1 MRPPPTSDNSTSVIT
16 PCPSVLR
23 CLEVLP
29 QLHGVYNYPPSDCAI
44 SQKTL
49 FHTIP
54 PLISIKCY
62 TVLFNYWWSQ
72 ALTRILPNRHLWGP
86 MYTHYVTWI
95 SDNFGPRQISV
106 IAGRGTFAFWH
117 TDISSFQ
124 WKLATSGWDQNLRRE
139 NGVASASHVKR
150 NWKAKILN
158 QRVDFLNG
166 EVKHHHHEGIEFRV
180 SILTTP
186 FLREA
191 DSSRYIFS
199 NFNAQYT
206 QHGTKGHNDW
216 IDCAPHQI
224 RQICLGEKSRS

>member
-1 MRPPPTSDNSTSVIT
+1 MSVRPTMPRGITAITWRVQLPTLWLCYIAEDIISHYSTFDKHQ
-16 PCPSVLR
+16 VL
-23 CLEVLP
+23 
-29 QLHGVYNYPPSDCAI
+29 
-44 SQKTL
+44 
-49 FHTIP
+49 
-54 PLISIKCY
+54 Y

-124 WKLATSGWDQNLRRE
+124 RKLATSGWDQNLRRE

-158 QRVDFLNG
+158 QRVDFLKG

>member
-1 MRPPPTSDNSTSVIT
+1 MSVRPTMPRGITAITWRVQLPTLWLCYIAENI
-16 PCPSVLR
+16 
-23 CLEVLP
+23 
-29 QLHGVYNYPPSDCAI
+29 I
-44 SQKTL
+44 S
-49 FHTIP
+49 HY
-54 PLISIKCY
+54 LISINCY
-62 TVLFNYWWSQ
+62 NTVLFNYWWSQ
-72 ALTRILPNRHLWGP
+72 ALTHILPNRHLWGP

-158 QRVDFLNG
+158 QRVDFLKG

-224 RQICLGEKSRS
+224 RQICLGEKSRSKFQKIPSFLHFTAFRH